1 MYFRVDVDQHP
12 DWVTVFS
19 IPSTPYFVFFDN
31 DKEIARTDGAS
42 VGDWVHFKNTI
53 AKELKNYEHKD
64 TWNPEDHE
72 GNVTKKETRR
82 TGSNRYAVSDYAK
95 KVDQDRIKDDAV
107 YDGFKFEKDGEGET
121 DYSLEK
127 TA

>member
-1 MYFRVDVDQHP
+1 MYFRIDIDQHP
-12 DWVTVFS
+12 EWATELGVT
-19 IPSTPYFVFFDN
+19 STPEFLFGLGDT
-31 DKEIARTDGAS
+31 EIARTNGAS

-53 AKELKNYEHKD
+53 AKELKNHESKD

-82 TGSNRYAVSDYAK
+82 TGSNRYSVDDYAR
-95 KVDQDRIKDDAV
+95 KVDQDRIKEDAV

-121 DYSLEK
+121 DYSLVK
-127 TA
+127 TD